1 MKKCTIVILI
11 VFVTS
16 FFVLSSC
23 SAADCVD
30 SISFVELGVPTQSR
44 YSEGVSARS
53 PWDMAIF
60 GDKLYIGSG
69 DYDKNSGPVD
79 MWCYDI
85 KNGTWSNSG
94 TLPEEEIDRFCLID
108 GKLAVPGIDPQE
120 DWSLGNYYVLEN
132 EQWVKF
138 RNINGGMHTFD
149 MIEFDGMLFAGLG
162 VSSGSYPIVCSKDGG
177 KTFETIPLQKDGE
190 NIDTSGSQNVRVY
203 DLFAFKDKLYATFM
217 YGESEITYDLYR
229 YENGVFVYDN
239 QWYGKIHQIKF
250 TNNIITGKTQFADHM
265 YFTTGYLY
273 ATEDMANFTRIAF
286 PDSQTVYDVCK
297 DENYLYA
304 LCAIKLDD
312 GKYKVSVYRNDGR
325 ILTNFHEIFNF
336 TYDVP
341 PLSIACQDENFFIGM
356 GDTHNV
362 HDKNGMIVYLEYS
375 EIGE

>member
-1 MKKCTIVILI
+1 MKRILVLWVIFS
-11 VFVTS
+11 VFTL
-16 FFVLSSC
+16 FLTSC
-23 SAADCVD
+23 SSTDTID
-30 SISFVELGVPTQSR
+30 SIAYTELGIPSCER
-44 YSEGVSARS
+44 YSEGICARN
-53 PWDMAIF
+53 PWDMVIF
-60 GDKLYIGSG
+60 ENRLYIGSG

-79 MWCYDI
+79 MWRYDI

-203 DLFAFKDKLYATFM
+203 DLFAFKGNLYATFM

-286 PDSQTVYDVCK
+286 PDSQTVYDICK

-336 TYDVP
+336 VYDVP

-362 HDKNGMIVYLEYS
+362 NDKNGMIVYLEYS